1 MIHMKETL
9 TIYTEHLHKICV
21 WCCVESLYIRCHVMS
36 NTFPKKK
43 SSRFVRIYKIGKRN
57 LSLKT
62 ISVKKYSRFVGV

>member
-9 TIYTEHLHKICV
+9 TIYTENLHKICV

-43 SSRFVRIYKIGKRN
+43 NRHVMFAFSKFENGIR
-57 LSLKT
+57 L
-62 ISVKKYSRFVGV
+62 